1 MVQGAKISP
10 TNDFPQVVS
19 LYKFLLMK
27 KKLTL
32 AILLLSCV
40 SGIVYA
46 LTAAGSVRQTG
57 MNSYFG
63 ADTLRQDPV
72 CNMKVD
78 DKKGDTIHY
87 KGHIFGFCSKG
98 CRASFMKAPDSF
110 LPKKN

>member
-1 MVQGAKISP
+1 
-10 TNDFPQVVS
+10 
-19 LYKFLLMK
+19 MK
-27 KKLTL
+27 KLI
-32 AILLLSCV
+32 AGLSFLV
-40 SGIVYA
+40 ATGIVLA
-46 LTAAGSVRQTG
+46 LTAASSTPQQGIQG
-57 MNSYFG
+57 YFG

>member
-1 MVQGAKISP
+1 MYLCRN
-10 TNDFPQVVS
+10 TNR
-19 LYKFLLMK
+19 MK
-27 KKLTL
+27 KLIVKAGL
-32 AILLLSCV
+32 AALLLSGV
-40 SGIVYA
+40 IFS
-46 LTAAGSVRQTG
+46 LKAASSSRPARQQDLQG
-57 MNSYFG
+57 YFA

-98 CRASFMKAPDSF
+98 CRASFVKAPDSF

>member
-1 MVQGAKISP
+1 
-10 TNDFPQVVS
+10 
-19 LYKFLLMK
+19 MK
-27 KKLTL
+27 KLF
-32 AILLLSCV
+32 AGLSFLV
-40 SGIVYA
+40 ATGIVLV
-46 LTAAGSVRQTG
+46 LTAASSTPQQQIKG
-57 MNSYFG
+57 YFG
-63 ADTLRQDPV
+63 ADSLRPDPV

>member
-1 MVQGAKISP
+1 
-10 TNDFPQVVS
+10 
-19 LYKFLLMK
+19 MK
-27 KKLTL
+27 KRLTL
-32 AILLLSCV
+32 AILPFCLL

-110 LPKKN
+110 LPKKQ